1 MMNST
6 HEILIIGNGPTQA
19 EYFKEILAGSNFQLE
34 VVYTND
40 EALTKVQNNPPS
52 VLITEDGMD
61 GYDLCKKVKN
71 DPRLADI
78 PIILLVQQNNTESIL
93 RGLEVRATN
102 IVPISLIETLLLER
116 LNYTLANSILRLN
129 KQFNPGFEIFIQG
142 RGYWTTS
149 DQTQI
154 IDLLITSY
162 EGQLTESVEREKII
176 LGLLGARSIL
186 QKLNWLN
193 VTGNLSPQEQQT
205 PAGNIHILVAEDSP
219 TQAETLKFKL
229 EEIGFQVTV
238 AENGALALAFAETN
252 RPSILISDVMMP
264 EMDGFELCHAI
275 KNHQDAQ
282 LRSLPVILLTS
293 LNGPD
298 EILRGIQA
306 GAEFY
311 LTKPVNMEQLRN
323 RIENLLATPNA
334 IFKST
339 DEELVEVEI
348 DGRKQAVNASR
359 QQVVNLLFA
368 TYDNTVRQNRDLS
381 EAKQQLEELN
391 DRLEVLIQQRTEQLQ
406 NQIEKY
412 KLAESEIH
420 RQSVALESAA
430 NGVMITD
437 IDANIIWVNKSFTK
451 LTGYGFDEVTGKRPD
466 FLESKSNDPDLYQ
479 NLWNTI
485 LAGQVWSGEL
495 VVSDKSNEKRILI
508 DCTVTPVRNDQGSIS
523 HFIAVWTDITEKKA
537 LADQLLRNQRLESV
551 GALASGIAHDLNNIL
566 SPILMGLPLLESAN
580 HASDRLGIIKMMETS
595 AKRGADIVKQVL
607 TFARGVQ
614 GERSV
619 MQPKHFVNEIV
630 RIIQETFPKNIK
642 VSVHLPKDLWPIL
655 GDATQIHQI
664 LLNLTVNARD
674 AMPAGGELTLEAENI
689 ELDEHCSQLNLLAK
703 PGPYTCIRI
712 IDTGEGIPKEI
723 QDRIFEPFFTTKEV
737 GRGSGL
743 GLSTVI
749 GIVKSHNGFLNLTS
763 STGKGSCFEIYLPA
777 VPNREVVKTID
788 DSSSF
793 RANGELILVIDDEP
807 SILSTVKIT
816 LKSRGYEVLLAG
828 GGFEALRL
836 LDENKEKVKA
846 VITDMMMPGME
857 GPELIKKINAQHP
870 NLPII
875 GMSGIGRQN
884 DVDDLESLSLKVFLT
899 KPFTGQQL
907 LKTLKQALA

>member
-1 MMNST
+1 MKST
-6 HEILIIGNGPTQA
+6 HEILVIGNGPTQA
-19 EYFKEILAGSNFQLE
+19 EYFKEILAGNNFE
-34 VVYTND
+34 VTVVYNNE
-40 EALTKVQNNPPS
+40 EALVRLQKKRPS

-61 GYDLCKKVKN
+61 GYELCHQVKKN
-71 DPRLADI
+71 PRLVDL
-78 PIILLVQQNNTESIL
+78 PIILLIQQNDTNSIL
-93 RGLEVRATN
+93 SGLEARATN
-102 IVPISLIETLLLER
+102 IVPNSLIESLLLER

-129 KQFNPGFEIFIQG
+129 KQYNPGLEIIIDG
-142 RGYWTTS
+142 TGYWVS
-149 DQTQI
+149 CDQTQI

-162 EGQLTESVEREKII
+162 EGALPDRAEQEKLTQ
-176 LGLLGARSIL
+176 GLLGARTTL
-186 QKLNWLN
+186 QQLNWLS
-193 VTGNLSPQEQQT
+193 VTGNLVPQSTIT
-205 PAGNIHILVAEDSP
+205 PTESINVLIAEDSP
-219 TQAETLKFKL
+219 TQAETLKYNL

-238 AENGALALAFAETN
+238 AENGALALASAEAT

-264 EMDGFELCHAI
+264 EMNGFELCHAI
-275 KNHQDAQ
+275 KNHEDSR

-311 LTKPVNMEQLRN
+311 LTKPVNMEQLQN
-323 RIENLLATPNA
+323 KIENLLATPDALLKN
-334 IFKST
+334 T
-339 DEELVEVEI
+339 DEDLVEVEI
-348 DGRKQAVNASR
+348 DGRKQVVKTSR

-368 TYDNTVRQNRDLS
+368 TYDNTVQQNRDLI
-381 EAKQQLEELN
+381 EAKKQLEELN
-391 DRLEVLIQQRTEQLQ
+391 ERLEVLIQQRTEQLQ

-420 RQSVALESAA
+420 RQSIALESAA

-451 LTGYGFDEVTGKRPD
+451 LTGYGFDEVEGKRPD
-466 FLESKSNDPDLYQ
+466 FLESKSNEPELYQ
-479 NLWNTI
+479 DLWDTI
-485 LAGQVWSGEL
+485 ISGRVWSGEL
-495 VVSDKSNEKRILI
+495 VVADKSNEKRIVI
-508 DCTVTPVRNDQGSIS
+508 DCTVTPVMDDQGSIS

-566 SPILMGLPLLESAN
+566 SPILMGLPLLESSN
-580 HASDRLGIIKMMETS
+580 HASDRLGIVKMMETS

-607 TFARGVQ
+607 TFARGVK
-614 GERSV
+614 GERTV

-630 RIIQETFPKNIK
+630 RIIQETFPKNIQ

-689 ELDEHCSQLNLLAK
+689 ELDDHCSQLNLLAK
-703 PGPYTCIRI
+703 PGPHICLRVK
-712 IDTGEGIPKEI
+712 DTGEGIPKEI
-723 QDRIFEPFFTTKEV
+723 QDRIYEPFFTTKEV

-749 GIVKSHNGFLNLTS
+749 GIVKSHNGFLNLKS
-763 STGKGSCFEIYLPA
+763 SVGQGSCFEIYLPA
-777 VPNREVVKTID
+777 APDREVVKTID
-788 DSSSF
+788 DSSALAAS
-793 RANGELILVIDDEP
+793 GEMILVVDDEP
-807 SILSTVKIT
+807 SILNTIKIT
-816 LKSRGYEVLLAG
+816 LKSRGYQVLLAG
-828 GGFEALRL
+828 DGVEALRL
-836 LDENKEKVKA
+836 LDQNKEKVKA

-857 GPELIKKINAQHP
+857 GPELIKKINAQHL

-884 DVDDLESLSLKVFLT
+884 DADDSESLSIKVFLT

-907 LKTLKQALA
+907 LKTLKEALAC

>member
-1 MMNST
+1 MNST